1 MYVLFPIVIALVV
14 GCLAGIQCAT
24 ATGPRV

>member
-1 MYVLFPIVIALVV
+1 MHAMLPILVAVVV
-14 GCLAGIQCAT
+14 GCLAGLQCAT

>member
-1 MYVLFPIVIALVV
+1 LHMLLPIALAIVV
-14 GCLAGIQCAT
+14 GCLAGLQLAG